1 MLQHPA
7 CLPLSSSTPFS
18 PSDEEGVEGRD
29 QTQQTLE
36 TVYTE
41 TVPESSELR
50 EADWSRE
57 PQLFPFDTSGREDS
71 CWWR

>member
-1 MLQHPA
+1 MSCNILPA
-7 CLPLSSSTPFS
+7 FLHPFS
-18 PSDEEGVEGRD
+18 PSEEEGVEGRD

-41 TVPESSELR
+41 TVAESSELR
-50 EADWSRE
+50 EADWSTE
-57 PQLFPFDTSGREDS
+57 LQLFPFDTSGREDS